1 MATTDKAA
9 EALLVAVSEERY
21 NAASSLQV
29 A

>member
-9 EALLVAVSEERY
+9 EALLVAVNEEQY